1 MKKLF
6 LMVALL
12 LIACFCLAGC
22 NGCNKTIF
30 DFDYK
35 FTKATYFDGEQWKT
49 VDIARWKDWEDS
61 DILQIELKD
70 GTIIL
75 THSSN
80 VILKSN

>member
-1 MKKLF
+1 
-6 LMVALL
+6 
-12 LIACFCLAGC
+12 
-22 NGCNKTIF
+22 
-30 DFDYK
+30 
-35 FTKATYFDGEQWKT
+35 